1 MKHLAHIFIGL
12 TTLILLFF
20 GAGGVGLVKCA
31 CSGKVSVML
40 PNDEN
45 CCRTESD
52 CMSVRFVQLSDSEVA
67 ATLQLPV
74 EAPQPLLLDIHSP
87 LHCPLPAVQTFRT
100 VASADP
106 PPPSGVRCSMV
117 MRV

>member
-40 PNDEN
+40 PSSDN

-52 CMSVRFVQLSDSEVA
+52 CMSVRFVQFSDSEVA

-74 EAPQPLLLDIHSP
+74 DAPLPVMLASHSL
-87 LHCPLPAVQTFRT
+87 LHCSLPAVQKFRT
-100 VASADP
+100 VAANDP
-106 PPPSGVRCSMV
+106 PPPPGVRGSMV